1 LYTILKEND
10 IISSVFPKGVK
21 RNKENTKGWLMS
33 HFDVSAVRLYLYT
46 ISKNADQQSLNK
58 LTTYVQK
65 KIENKEFYSFWWT
78 DFVYTLYY
86 LFKASIYLKEDTIQ
100 SFVKNYIEENYSFNK
115 LTTSFK
121 SNNFYIGMLLGIYC
135 EDEGFYYKNKKNA
148 QLIASQLIST
158 QYEDGSWESTPSLRI
173 FKPSIINPQEHLL
186 DPVKDISTSRIDK
199 LFVDY
204 NRLFTSSKC
213 YESLQQ
219 YKEVCEKTG
228 IIF

>member
-1 LYTILKEND
+1 
-10 IISSVFPKGVK
+10 
-21 RNKENTKGWLMS
+21 
-33 HFDVSAVRLYLYT
+33 
-46 ISKNADQQSLNK
+46 
-58 LTTYVQK
+58 
-65 KIENKEFYSFWWT
+65 
-78 DFVYTLYY
+78 
-86 LFKASIYLKEDTIQ
+86 
-100 SFVKNYIEENYSFNK
+100 
-115 LTTSFK
+115 
-121 SNNFYIGMLLGIYC
+121 MLLGIYC
-135 EDEGFYYKNKKNA
+135 EDEGFYYKNKKNT

-158 QYEDGSWESTPSLRI
+158 QYEGGSWESTPSLRI

>member
-33 HFDVSAVRLYLYT
+33 HFDVSAVRLYLYA

-86 LFKASIYLKEDTIQ
+86 LFKAEFGAK
-100 SFVKNYIEENYSFNK
+100 K
-115 LTTSFK
+115 LTNLEIIK
-121 SNNFYIGMLLGIYC
+121 
-135 EDEGFYYKNKKNA
+135 
-148 QLIASQLIST
+148 ASCQH
-158 QYEDGSWESTPSLRI
+158 R
-173 FKPSIINPQEHLL
+173 
-186 DPVKDISTSRIDK
+186 V
-199 LFVDY
+199 
-204 NRLFTSSKC
+204 
-213 YESLQQ
+213 
-219 YKEVCEKTG
+219 
-228 IIF
+228 